1 MSHESVGGQR
11 NTSVDYTTY
20 ERETKAGE
28 IWTSK
33 IFMAFLLVN
42 TWASTLRME
51 YFVSSYMMALL
62 SGCSLLLCLE
72 AIEWIR
78 DKSRSTSGS
87 FFKSVR
93 EASASGERSPNSSD
107 TASRRALMCLSQ
119 TSMTIRAQDTVNERV
134 IRSHSA
140 KA

>member
-1 MSHESVGGQR
+1 MPRFPNFDVKGIVSRHE
-11 NTSVDYTTY
+11 YTTY
-20 ERETKAGE
+20 ERQAGK
-28 IWTSK
+28 IWASK
-33 IFMAFLLVN
+33 IFITCLLVKN
-42 TWASTLRME
+42 YACTLRME

-93 EASASGERSPNSSD
+93 EASASGERSPNSSE
-107 TASRRALMCLSQ
+107 TASRRALMCLHQ
-119 TSMTIRAQDTVNERV
+119 TAMTIRVNKRLV
-134 IRSHSA
+134 RCHSA